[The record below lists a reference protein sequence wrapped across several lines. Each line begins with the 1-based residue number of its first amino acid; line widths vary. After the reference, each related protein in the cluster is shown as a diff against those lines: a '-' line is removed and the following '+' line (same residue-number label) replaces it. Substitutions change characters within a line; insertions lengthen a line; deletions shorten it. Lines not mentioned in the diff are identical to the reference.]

1 MGFIVDICTGATQG
15 IGRAVAESI
24 AHHRAMEIASASGD
38 VDAKYALF
46 LVGRNTERGT
56 KAARDIQSKESGGLF
71 SVYFEPC
78 DLSDY
83 DSVLDL
89 KDRVC
94 QQLGGC
100 DDDDGNCSRS
110 PQQYQVG
117 ILVNDAAECPMQQE
131 FVIRPKRD
139 HQGGKITLEHIDK
152 QFASNVLG
160 YHFMIKAFQP
170 HFSSDIRLT
179 QDISQKTHI
188 CNIASNWAGDLDLED
203 LHFRRRSYDN
213 DSAYRQSKQCDRML
227 NKIWSEKLVESA
239 IVNSCHPGDP
249 CTKLSKDLGYN
260 LWASKPTRSLVEDE
274 SPIPHL
280 CGFGSHPL
288 TTTGGWYAGGGRSPK
303 PMRCRFASI
312 KNDIQRLYDICDSF
326 AIPKST

>member
-1 MGFIVDICTGATQG
+1 MGFVVDICTGATQG

-38 VDAKYALF
+38 VNAKYALF

-78 DLSDY
+78 DLSNY
-83 DSVLDL
+83 DGVLDL
-89 KDRVC
+89 KDRVSRR
-94 QQLGGC
+94 LGGC
-100 DDDDGNCSRS
+100 DNDGDYSRS
-110 PQQYQVG
+110 QQYQVG
-117 ILVNDAAECPMQQE
+117 ILVNDAAECPVQQE
-131 FVIRPKRD
+131 FVIRQKRD
-139 HQGGKITLEHIDK
+139 QDGKITSEHVDK

-170 HFSSDIRLT
+170 HFSSDIRLAG
-179 QDISQKTHI
+179 DIAKTTHI
-188 CNIASNWAGDLDLED
+188 CNIASNWAGDLDLDD
-203 LHFRRRSYDN
+203 LHFKRRSYDN

-227 NKIWSEKLVESA
+227 TKIWSEKLVDSA

-260 LWASKPTRSLVEDE
+260 LWASKPTRSFVEDE
-274 SPIPHL
+274 SPIRHL

-288 TTTGGWYAGGGRSPK
+288 NTTGGWFDGGGRSPR
-303 PMRCRFASI
+303 PMRCRFALMTI
-312 KNDIQRLYDICDSF
+312 DILRLYDICDSF
-326 AIPKST
+326 AIPKSTSE